1 MHRSANIS
9 LFIVYAR
16 VSSAHKDFIL
26 PYIDKLSDTL
36 SDLLYC
42 IDNYSFYDSRGY
54 DCITYTTFP
63 HKCLSADGR
72 ANAGVAANAACC
84 ACGGGDNEKRPSS
97 APSISSSPSYLF
109 KPSGNPSVSTN
120 PSDSPK
126 PSSCDTPG
134 WVDYFGDGCDWYEEF
149 DSPGC
154 PNYGD
159 DDGGTGG
166 SVADDN
172 CCYCAG
178 TGVSCLID

>member
-1 MHRSANIS
+1 MHRSANLS

-16 VSSAHKDFIL
+16 VSSAHDDFIL

-36 SDLLYC
+36 SDRLDC
-42 IDNYSFYDSRGY
+42 IDNSFYDSRGY

-63 HKCLSADGR
+63 RKCLSAEMR
-72 ANAGVAANAACC
+72 ANAGVTANEACC
-84 ACGGGDNEKRPSS
+84 ACGGGTNEKRPSS
-97 APSISSSPSYLF
+97 EPSISSGPSDSS
-109 KPSGNPSVSTN
+109 KPSGNPSVSSN

-134 WVDYFGDGCDWYEEF
+134 WVDRYGDGCDWYEEN
-149 DSPGC
+149 DLPGC
-154 PNYGD
+154 PNFGD